1 MRIEIWKHQHLR
13 DTLVKNSN
21 IEPPEPYCYRKR
33 QNKTKKQA
41 WNPIRLYF
49 EKKNSVPN
57 PVKTLWYIKCCR
69 FSSLRHV
76 KSPGNSVRSNCEK
89 ICIWTRKNL
98 KPCRKSGK
106 TPHFSKWSKSSS
118 FFTVFSKILLTIER
132 RLAGRYFSG
141 VGLSSTFLNTGTTD
155 NTFQKLEKKIPLN
168 TEKISWYLW
177 KLGFTI
183 FQNHHWNKIR
193 ARRLWK
199 IEIYLLF
206 YYKQIYQLQELFCN
220 NG

>member
-1 MRIEIWKHQHLR
+1 MTLR
-13 DTLVKNSN
+13 RRTACQTLSKPFN
-21 IEPPEPYCYRKR
+21 ISSAVGLV
-33 QNKTKKQA
+33 A
-41 WNPIRLYF
+41 WDMLKALTIL
-49 EKKNSVPN
+49 SDQTVG
-57 PVKTLWYIKCCR
+57 R
-69 FSSLRHV
+69 FASER
-76 KSPGNSVRSNCEK
+76 G
-89 ICIWTRKNL
+89 NL

-106 TPHFSKWSKSSS
+106 TAHFSKWSKSSS

-155 NTFQKLEKKIPLN
+155 NTFQKLENKIPLN

-199 IEIYLLF
+199 IEIYLF
-206 YYKQIYQLQELFCN
+206 YYKQV
-220 NG
+220 